1 MIDSLP
7 RKKAL
12 LEWHA
17 SVQDEMPAIRKFNAH
32 IHSPYS
38 FSAFESIGQ
47 TFQLAKSESISVLGI
62 NDFIVTDGYDE
73 FSEHALR
80 FKIYP
85 IFCIEFMGLLAEEQS
100 QGIRI
105 NDPNNPGRIYFSG
118 KGLAY
123 PVNPGKKVNDT
134 LKFVKNESNRQTAV
148 MIFKLDQ
155 HLKKI
160 KAPFRLSFQEVK
172 KTFAMDLVRERHI
185 AKAIRA
191 KVFEYYDTD
200 KERKEFFTL
209 LFGGKHVKSGLNHY
223 ADLENEIR
231 SNLLKSGGEAF
242 VPEDPKAFLSL
253 DEIIEII
260 LKMGGIPTYP
270 VLLDDPAGNF
280 TAYEGDFEKLHQE
293 LSKRN
298 ISSIELIPTRNN
310 AEVLKKFVAFF
321 HEKSYIITFG
331 TEHNTPELTPLSLS
345 CRKNDA
351 LDEQIL
357 SIGYEGVCLLAAHQY
372 LISKEE
378 EGLLDVSGKFKA
390 EARNEFVKIGRA
402 VIDRFVQP

>member
-1 MIDSLP
+1 
-7 RKKAL
+7 
-12 LEWHA
+12 
-17 SVQDEMPAIRKFNAH
+17 
-32 IHSPYS
+32 
-38 FSAFESIGQ
+38 
-47 TFQLAKSESISVLGI
+47 
-62 NDFIVTDGYDE
+62 
-73 FSEHALR
+73 
-80 FKIYP
+80 
-85 IFCIEFMGLLAEEQS
+85 MGLLAEEQS

-123 PVNPGKKVNDT
+123 PVNPGKKVNDI

-155 HLKKI
+155 HLKSI

-191 KVFEYYDTD
+191 RVYEYYDTD

-209 LFGGKHVKSGLNHY
+209 LFGGKHVKSRLDHY

-231 SNLLKSGGEAF
+231 SNLLKAGGEAF

-253 DEIIEII
+253 DEIIDII

-270 VLLDDPAGNF
+270 VLLDDASGHF
-280 TAYEGDFEKLHQE
+280 TAYEGNYEKLHQE

-298 ISSIELIPTRNN
+298 IRSIELIPTRND
-310 AEVLKKFVAFF
+310 AEVLKNFVQFF
-321 HEKSYIITFG
+321 MKNPI
-331 TEHNTPELTPLSLS
+331 LSL
-345 CRKNDA
+345 
-351 LDEQIL
+351 
-357 SIGYEGVCLLAAHQY
+357 LARSTIPQT
-372 LISKEE
+372 LP
-378 EGLLDVSGKFKA
+378 L
-390 EARNEFVKIGRA
+390 
-402 VIDRFVQP
+402 